1 MGGVRKPFHVRTKRG
16 SAFWWADFTLASSRY
31 RFPLT
36 VKNGDDRAKAEQ
48 EAGTR
53 WLEECARQGIKA
65 TAPAELRTKALLVR
79 YIETELAA
87 RARKRGP
94 RYAEI
99 EEIRLGLHVQPRFP
113 VVTEITPTSW
123 DTHVEE
129 LHAQGLKLDTI
140 RKVTIS
146 CRLFLKWCGRIS
158 AIALVPSLRAPAGEE
173 CALEVAERRAFT
185 RAERD
190 AFLAA
195 LDGRAKRIYTVL
207 LYTALRKSALERMLP
222 RWIDWQTGYVTFPAS
237 AMKKRKP
244 KSFYLHPLAQKA
256 IKEELEGRER
266 DLAPV
271 FGPFDYDG
279 HNGAARS
286 GVFWTACREANI
298 PLDGLTAHHV
308 CRHTAATIAGN
319 DGASLA
325 ELMRLG
331 GWDTPA
337 AALRYMHASD
347 EQARKAV
354 ERL

>member
-1 MGGVRKPFHVRTKRG
+1 MGGIRRPFHVRQKKG
-16 SAFWWADFTLASSRY
+16 SSFWWADFTVGGDRF

-36 VKNGDDRAKAEQ
+36 VRRDDDRGKATQ
-48 EAGTR
+48 ETGAR

-65 TAPAELRTKALLVR
+65 EGPRDADTGTLLVR

-87 RARKRGP
+87 RARKRGA

-99 EEIRLGLHVQPRFP
+99 EELRLNLHVLPRFP
-113 VVTEITPTSW
+113 VVSQITATTW
-123 DTHVEE
+123 DSAVEE
-129 LHAQGLKLDTI
+129 MHGSLKLDTI

-146 CRLFLKWCGRIS
+146 CRLFLRWAARIG
-158 AIALVPSLRAPAGEE
+158 AIPLVPSLRAPAGEE
-173 CALEVAERRAFT
+173 VALETAERRAFT
-185 RAERD
+185 RGERD
-190 AFLAA
+190 RFLAQ
-195 LDGRAKRIYTVL
+195 LDARPHRIYTVL

-222 RWIDWQTGYVTFPAS
+222 RWIDWQTGYVTFPAH
-237 AMKKRKP
+237 AMKKRKS

-256 IKEELEGRER
+256 IKEELAGREP

-271 FGPFDYDG
+271 FGKFDYDG
-279 HNGAARS
+279 HNGEARS
-286 GVFWTACREANI
+286 GVFWTACRKANI

-331 GWDTPA
+331 GWDTA
-337 AALRYMHASD
+337 AMAMRYMHASD